1 MAGGWREVAAMNHT
15 PLPDCQCPGCT
26 FYREAQENFV
36 LFKFGLLVRRWLN
49 CLETIAIG
57 EMCGTKSGIVI
68 EAERQEEILSP
79 AVAEA
84 FLEYQP
90 LNLVVH

>member
-1 MAGGWREVAAMNHT
+1 
-15 PLPDCQCPGCT
+15 
-26 FYREAQENFV
+26 
-36 LFKFGLLVRRWLN
+36 
-49 CLETIAIG
+49 
-57 EMCGTKSGIVI
+57 MCGTKSGIVI